1 MKKIALII
9 PLLIGGLNATEIT
22 KPKVEITKEGIT
34 YALNKNYAQL
44 MLYSEKA
51 DTCYRELSEKK
62 RDDLETCENYQQIVK
77 DIEVRIERLEDL
89 KRRYY
94 NKDYKWV

>member
-1 MKKIALII
+1 MKKILLVI
-9 PLLIGGLNATEIT
+9 PLLIGGLNAKDISKPKIEIT
-22 KPKVEITKEGIT
+22 RDGIT

-51 DTCYRELSEKK
+51 DTCYKELSEKK
-62 RDDLETCENYQQIVK
+62 RDDFGTCEDYQQIVK

-94 NKDYKWV
+94 KK

>member
-9 PLLIGGLNATEIT
+9 PLLIGLNATEIT
-22 KPKVEITKEGIT
+22 KPKVEITKVGIK

-44 MLYSEKA
+44 MKYSV
-51 DTCYRELSEKK
+51 LSDKCFRAISENKS
-62 RDDLETCENYQQIVK
+62 DDLDKCESYQQIVK
-77 DIEVRIERLEDL
+77 DIQVRIEELEDI

-94 NKDYKWV
+94 K

>member
-1 MKKIALII
+1 MKKLLLII
-9 PLLIGGLNATEIT
+9 PLTIRGLNADST
-22 KPKVEITKEGIT
+22 KQPKIEITKEGIS

-44 MLYSEKA
+44 MFYSEKS
-51 DTCYRELSEKK
+51 DTCYMELSEKK
-62 RDDLETCENYQQIVK
+62 RDDLGTCEDYQQIVK

-94 NKDYKWV
+94 KK